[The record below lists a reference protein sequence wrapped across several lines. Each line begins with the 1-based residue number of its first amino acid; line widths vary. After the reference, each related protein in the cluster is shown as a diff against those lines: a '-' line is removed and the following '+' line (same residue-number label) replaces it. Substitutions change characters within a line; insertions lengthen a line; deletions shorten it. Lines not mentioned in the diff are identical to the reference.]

1 MSVVR
6 QIARDEARYWRRSQL
21 AVAAS
26 VLFLLLAV
34 VTLVVTALR
43 ISHETTLRAH
53 HQAEA
58 EAAFLAQPDRHP
70 HRMIH
75 YGHFVFRTPPPL
87 ARFDPGIDAVTGS
100 ALFLE
105 GHRQNSASFAE
116 AGASAYLGGLSWLT
130 PALVYQL
137 FAPLLLIIL
146 GHGALARE
154 REGRTLQAL
163 ASLGITPGQLVLGKG
178 LALGA
183 ALGLALIPLVLT
195 VALGV
200 GAGEALAPALGMI
213 GAYALYLGLWAG
225 VALLFS
231 SVLAERGAVLVALT
245 ALWLALTLLLPS
257 LAVNNTERLVPIEG
271 KTEGDLALLS
281 ELRKLG
287 DGHNAADPAFA
298 KLKQDLLDQYN
309 VDSVEALPV
318 NFRGIVASKAE
329 ADLTET
335 MNRFAEA
342 RMRQE
347 AAQNSLLARHG
358 WLSPLLALA
367 EASRAL
373 AGTDLANHHRF
384 LREAEALRFDFVQ
397 RLNGV
402 HAEAL
407 SYRDDVRRSSDPEA
421 EARTRVSGEN
431 WQVLQAFRFEPQA
444 PSVRLEAA
452 GESLLILL
460 VWCLGLMLALKRFAG
475 RLAP

>member
-1 MSVVR
+1 VSVVR

-183 ALGLALIPLVLT
+183 ALGLALVPLVLT

-200 GAGEALAPALGMI
+200 GAGEALGPALGMI

-225 VALLFS
+225 LALLFS

-257 LAVNNTERLVPIEG
+257 LAVNNTERLAPLEG

-318 NFRGIVASKAE
+318 NFRGLVATKAE

-444 PSVRLEAA
+444 PAARLAAA

>member
-200 GAGEALAPALGMI
+200 GAGEAFAPALGMI

-402 HAEAL
+402 HAEGL

-444 PSVRLEAA
+444 PAARLEAA